1 MISCVFFIIFINRD
15 RDISKLRSSV
25 LVSLLFFKIHSVD
38 TETTLMVV
46 IL

>member
-25 LVSLLFFKIHSVD
+25 FVSLLFFKINSVD